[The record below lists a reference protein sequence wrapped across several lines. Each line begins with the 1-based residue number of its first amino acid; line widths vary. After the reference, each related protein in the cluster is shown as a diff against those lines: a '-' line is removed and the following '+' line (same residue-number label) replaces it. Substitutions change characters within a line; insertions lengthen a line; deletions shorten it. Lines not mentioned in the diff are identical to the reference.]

1 MALGSPA
8 ASLARVL
15 PPLTDGDVDRQDR
28 LGHGQRPD
36 VQAVQGFHALH
47 GQQQIPHGCEVHT
60 LGGPLGRQGQ
70 GLKDRAPSHPC
81 CFLLLTR
88 CLTQISLA
96 SRAEVAPAPQNEPR
110 HVTLL

>member
-60 LGGPLGRQGQ
+60 LGGP
-70 GLKDRAPSHPC
+70 
-81 CFLLLTR
+81 
-88 CLTQISLA
+88 
-96 SRAEVAPAPQNEPR
+96 
-110 HVTLL
+110 